1 MSECLCGNP
10 VLRILLSD
18 RKRIVSAKRRDLKK
32 KEALMPLWNPWHGCT
47 KCSPGCQ
54 NCYVYR
60 RDAEFGKDASIV
72 TKTASF
78 NLPVKKVRRENY
90 KLKPED
96 GTVMTCFTSDF
107 FHPDADAWRP
117 EAWMIMKI
125 RSDLQFYF
133 VTKRPERFYEGLPE
147 DWGDG
152 YENVHICCTC
162 ENQYQT
168 DRRLPV
174 FLNLPIR
181 HKEIIHEPMLQ
192 EIHIEKYL
200 EQYHDQIECVSC
212 GGESG
217 EGARLCD
224 YGWIIITKMQ
234 CVEYDVPFHFHQTG
248 SLFKRGSRIYHI
260 DRKDQEDQARK
271 SGIDTPISSI

>member
-1 MSECLCGNP
+1 MST
-10 VLRILLSD
+10 
-18 RKRIVSAKRRDLKK
+18 
-32 KEALMPLWNPWHGCT
+32 WNLWHGCT
-47 KCSPGCQ
+47 KISPGCQ

-60 RDAEFGKDASIV
+60 RDAAFGKDSSV
-72 TKTASF
+72 VEKTETF
-78 NLPVKKVRRENY
+78 NLPVRR
-90 KLKPED
+90 KRD
-96 GTVMTCFTSDF
+96 GSYTMQPDGDFVYTCFTSDF
-107 FHPDADAWRP
+107 FHPDADVWRP
-117 EAWMIMKI
+117 EAWRMMKE
-125 RSDLQFYF
+125 RQDLNFFF
-133 VTKRPERFYEGLPE
+133 VTKRPNRFYISLPE
-147 DWGDG
+147 DWDDG

-234 CVEYDVPFHFHQTG
+234 CVEYGVPFHFHQTG

-260 DRKDQEDQARK
+260 DRKDQEEQARK
-271 SGIDTPISSI
+271 SGIDTKLIPM